1 MEILTLALS
10 AIAAIAAMIA
20 VIVGVRASSGK
31 REAEKTQAI
40 FSGQLTTIQT
50 AIAESLRTNNEAQM
64 NSLNAFAAQV
74 TAMSNSLDARMTDLR
89 AAMEVKITNMQ
100 KENYKQ
106 LDEIRHTVDEKLQKT
121 LDERVSESFKIVSQ
135 RLEQVYKGLGE
146 MQTLAAG
153 VGDLKKVLSNVKTR
167 GIFGEIQLS
176 RILEQMLT
184 PAQYMTN
191 VCTKQ
196 GSADPVEFA
205 IKIPSKTSDSEFVL
219 LPIDAK
225 FPMERYTA
233 LQDAYD
239 TGDSTRIAQTMA
251 DLKSYIRENA
261 KKIHSKYIDP
271 PYTTDFAIMFLPTEG
286 LYAEVIRQTEL
297 IEELSRKYLVTISG
311 PSTISAILNSLQ
323 MGFRTLAIEKRSHEV
338 WTLLGAVKTEF
349 SRFDEVLK
357 SIQKQMKL
365 ANDNLDKLVTTRT
378 RMMMSKLR
386 TVDALP
392 QTQTDTVFETI
403 QEKEDN
409 ADDLS

>member
-1 MEILTLALS
+1 
-10 AIAAIAAMIA
+10 
-20 VIVGVRASSGK
+20 
-31 REAEKTQAI
+31 
-40 FSGQLTTIQT
+40 
-50 AIAESLRTNNEAQM
+50 
-64 NSLNAFAAQV
+64 
-74 TAMSNSLDARMTDLR
+74 
-89 AAMEVKITNMQ
+89 MQ

-191 VCTKQ
+191 ICTKQ

-239 TGDSTRIAQTMA
+239 AGDSTRIAQTMA

-365 ANDNLDKLVTTRT
+365 ANDNLDKLLTTRT

>member
-1 MEILTLALS
+1 MEILILALS

-191 VCTKQ
+191 ICTKQ

-239 TGDSTRIAQTMA
+239 AGDSTRIAQTMA